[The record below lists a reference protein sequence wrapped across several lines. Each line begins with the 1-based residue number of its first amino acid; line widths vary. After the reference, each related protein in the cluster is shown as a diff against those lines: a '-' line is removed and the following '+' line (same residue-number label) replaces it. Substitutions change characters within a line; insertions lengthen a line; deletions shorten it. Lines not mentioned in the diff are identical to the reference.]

1 MPGFDAGS
9 TPPALGAF
17 GRLARRLRSRRL
29 VVQDRSMEPEFR
41 PGDRLLLD
49 PAAYRSNDPAYGDV
63 VVVED
68 PFDMERFLLKRVAG
82 LPGDYIRVTANG
94 AERRTGPPSEG
105 APPGALEEFHI
116 PPSQVPLSSPTGP
129 TGPATAASSAP
140 WPARGSSGGSGSG
153 PSPRTGSGSSGPY
166 RPRSRGETLNRCG
179 IPTHRW
185 PPPP

>member
-1 MPGFDAGS
+1 MPGFEGGS
-9 TPPALGAF
+9 APPRLGAF

-49 PAAYRSNDPAYGDV
+49 PAAYRTVDPAYGDV

-82 LPGDYIRVTANG
+82 LPGDYIRVTATG
-94 AERRTGPPSEG
+94 AERRTGPADEG

-116 PPSQVPLSSPTGP
+116 PPSQYFVLSDRTYRTRDSRQFGP
-129 TGPATAASSAP
+129 V
-140 WPARGSSGGSGSG
+140 ARQRVLGRVWKRTFPSG
-153 PSPRTGSGSSGPY
+153 RVQ
-166 RPRSRGETLNRCG
+166 EL
-179 IPTHRW
+179 
-185 PPPP
+185 